1 MVIPIIPKATAG
13 DLAPQRTF
21 RARLAAN
28 RQLRGVAII
37 GALVLALI
45 ASLVIG
51 RALSSERTADTA
63 LPAASAGS
71 AAAYAVSPPNERD
84 VDAGLPA
91 APAGQ
96 ARVIQQDPDADAI
109 RAGADQA
116 SAFVPGFTQTREDHR
131 LPVTVAAPGFTAAY
145 TGACRSDVAGC
156 VPEEQILPGVPA
168 PTAPVGTG
176 RQQAELYGIEVRD
189 NGAGT
194 AGGNSG
200 PCRSPGASCDR

>member
-1 MVIPIIPKATAG
+1 MVIPIIPKATVG
-13 DLAPQRTF
+13 ELAPRRTF
-21 RARLAAN
+21 RGRLAAN

-37 GALVLALI
+37 AALVLVLAATL
-45 ASLVIG
+45 LGG

-71 AAAYAVSPPNERD
+71 AAAYVVSPPNERD
-84 VDAGLPA
+84 ADAGLPA

-131 LPVTVAAPGFTAAY
+131 LPVTVAAPGLAAAY

-156 VPEEQILPGVPA
+156 VPEERLVPGVPA
-168 PTAPVGTG
+168 PTTPVGAG

-189 NGAGT
+189 NGMGT
-194 AGGNSG
+194 IGGSSG
-200 PCRSPGASCDR
+200 SCAYPVGLCDR